1 MATHPELPKM
11 QKFIISNKIAFE
23 KNIPYTFEAIV
34 TKETAKAVFVEGHGL
49 MPADGTC
56 AKCGRKLTHPGSKI
70 LGIGPECLGSWT
82 TREVVLDRLTPEMIK
97 AIKDEVEAVQI
108 KTWLPKSMIKNFDQI
123 DTAVK
128 AAEKKIEDAFQAVV
142 IPAKKKNASVD
153 DDQIKITFDFDSE
166 TVANVKTLSKRA
178 YEPSTKAWYAALT
191 FDNIKKLKSFGFDL
205 SEELKEI
212 LNSEFKIKT
221 VKAAPITGLKGTLMP
236 FQEEGIN
243 FLVARKGR
251 GMINDEMGLG
261 KTVQALGYL
270 HVCKDR
276 PAIIVVPASLKGN
289 WKNEAE
295 KWLPNVKVKVLSGGK
310 SYKLDDDED
319 IIIINYD
326 ILKGW
331 DKELL
336 RIKPKIMI
344 LDESH
349 SIKNNSAK
357 RTKVVLSMAKKISSV
372 ITLSGTP
379 AINRPSEL
387 FNAIKLVEPKMFSSF
402 TEFGLRYC
410 NGHYNGFG
418 WDYSGASNLEELY
431 EKLQTVMIRRKKA
444 DVLTDLPDKIYSFIP
459 MELTNKR
466 EYLKAEN
473 DILGYVEDKK
483 GKHAAIKASYAE
495 TLVRIAALRQL
506 AVKGALK
513 NSIEWIDNFIES
525 SDQKI
530 VVFAIHKDVIDTVM
544 DHYGDLAV
552 KIDGSTPVNK
562 RQDIVERFQSDPS
575 VRIFVGNVKAAGVG
589 LTLTA
594 SSSVAFL
601 ELPWTPG
608 ELQQAEDRCH
618 RIGQK
623 NAVNIYYLLAE
634 GTIEEELANL
644 IDSKKKILAQVL
656 DGTASLDEN
665 NMVSEL
671 IARMRKD

>member
-1 MATHPELPKM
+1 MTTHPELPKM

-49 MPADGTC
+49 MPVDGTC

-410 NGHYNGFG
+410 NGHYN
-418 WDYSGASNLEELY
+418 
-431 EKLQTVMIRRKKA
+431 
-444 DVLTDLPDKIYSFIP
+444 
-459 MELTNKR
+459 
-466 EYLKAEN
+466 
-473 DILGYVEDKK
+473 
-483 GKHAAIKASYAE
+483 
-495 TLVRIAALRQL
+495 
-506 AVKGALK
+506 
-513 NSIEWIDNFIES
+513 
-525 SDQKI
+525 
-530 VVFAIHKDVIDTVM
+530 
-544 DHYGDLAV
+544 
-552 KIDGSTPVNK
+552 
-562 RQDIVERFQSDPS
+562 
-575 VRIFVGNVKAAGVG
+575 
-589 LTLTA
+589 
-594 SSSVAFL
+594 
-601 ELPWTPG
+601 
-608 ELQQAEDRCH
+608 
-618 RIGQK
+618 
-623 NAVNIYYLLAE
+623 
-634 GTIEEELANL
+634 
-644 IDSKKKILAQVL
+644 
-656 DGTASLDEN
+656 
-665 NMVSEL
+665 
-671 IARMRKD
+671 